1 MCVCAHM
8 CLIVGFTWKPIVA
21 KSVVGLSPLRL
32 NFHGEKFE
40 IELFQVISM
49 FEDISFS
56 FWSEKLILWIYL
68 EMDSFYF
75 LANLVVRS
83 VFIF

>member
-1 MCVCAHM
+1 M
-8 CLIVGFTWKPIVA
+8 A

-56 FWSEKLILWIYL
+56 F
-68 EMDSFYF
+68 
-75 LANLVVRS
+75 
-83 VFIF
+83 